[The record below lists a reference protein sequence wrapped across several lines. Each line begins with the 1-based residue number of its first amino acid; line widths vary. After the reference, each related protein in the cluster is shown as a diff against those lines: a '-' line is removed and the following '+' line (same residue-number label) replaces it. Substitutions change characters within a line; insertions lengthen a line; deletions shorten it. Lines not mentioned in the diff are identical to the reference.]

1 MEPSMRINIMPDQ
14 PLRVATYARYSTDM
28 QSDASIED
36 QQRIC
41 HRLIAD
47 RGWVVAQEYFDAAIS
62 GASLQRPGYQN
73 LLDDAR
79 TGRFDVVVAEGLDR
93 ISRDQEHISGF
104 FKQMQYRGIRIVT
117 VSQGDVSEMHIGFNG
132 VLSAMFLKDLA
143 AKTHRGLEGR
153 VRKGKSAGGISY
165 GYRVTRAFNDDG
177 TPVTGERDIDA
188 DQAAIVERIF
198 REYAAGHSARTIA
211 AKLNEDSITTATG
224 KGRGTWGPSTIMG
237 NWKRGTGILNNELYI
252 GKLVWNRQTF
262 IKDPDTQKRQARLNP
277 PQQWVIESVPDLQ
290 IIDDELWDRVKARQ
304 AAVRMY
310 MNPAGVLNERTRLE
324 NARRPGYL
332 FSGLLK
338 CDCCGTSYTLINKTR
353 YGCSG
358 ARNKGE
364 AICTNRATI
373 EREVVEDRVL
383 TGLRDSLLQPKLLEV
398 FVQEYCRAFNQEAA
412 GADATREN
420 ARRDLSQVEKKISSI
435 MAAIEDG
442 MYQPSMKKRMAEL
455 EGEKQALTT
464 ALEQSPEPPALRL
477 HPSLSDHYRSKI
489 RNLSSALQDPDLKT
503 EATEALR
510 GLISEVRMVP
520 DENAPNGHHIELA
533 GELAGILALAD
544 TETTRPAHLARVKSV
559 TMVAGVGFEPTTFR
573 L

>member
-1 MEPSMRINIMPDQ
+1 MPSH

-47 RGWVVAQEYFDAAIS
+47 RGWTLAQEYSDAAIS
-62 GASLQRPGYQN
+62 GASLQRPGYQRMME
-73 LLDDAR
+73 DAR
-79 TGRFDVVVAEGLDR
+79 NGSFDVIVSEGLDR

-132 VLSAMFLKDLA
+132 VISAMFLKDLA

-153 VRKGKSAGGISY
+153 ARKGKSAGGISY

-177 TPVTGERDIDA
+177 TPVTGERDIIPEE
-188 DQAAIVERIF
+188 AAIVARIF
-198 REYAAGHSARTIA
+198 REYDAGHSARTIVA
-211 AKLNEDSITTATG
+211 GLNADGISSPDSG
-224 KGRGTWGPSTIMG
+224 KGDGAWGPSTISG

-252 GKLVWNRQTF
+252 GRLIWNRQTF
-262 IKDPDTQKRQARLNP
+262 VKDPDTQKRQARLNP
-277 PQQWVIESVPDLQ
+277 PEEWIIEDVSDLR
-290 IIDDELWDRVKARQ
+290 IIDDALWDRVKARQ
-304 AAVRMY
+304 SALRES
-310 MNPAGVLNERTRLE
+310 MNPAGIKNDRQRPE
-324 NARRPGYL
+324 NARRPSYL

-338 CDCCGTSYTLINKTR
+338 CGCCGTSYTLINKTR
-353 YGCSG
+353 YGCVA

-383 TGLRDSLLQPKLLEV
+383 TGLRDSLLHPVLITT
-398 FVQEYCRAFNQEAA
+398 FVEEYRRAFNAEAA
-412 GADATREN
+412 GADAAREK
-420 ARRDLSQVEKKISSI
+420 ARRDVMQIDKKISGI
-435 MAAIEDG
+435 LGAIEDG
-442 MYQPSMKKRMAEL
+442 MYQPSMKDRMTEL
-455 EGEKQALTT
+455 EAEKRDLMNF
-464 ALEQSPEPPALRL
+464 LEQSPEPPALRL
-477 HPSLSDHYRSKI
+477 HPSLSDLYRSKI
-489 RNLSSALQDPDLKT
+489 RNLSSALQDPDLKM

-510 GLISEVRMVP
+510 GLISEIRMVP
-520 DENAPNGHHIELA
+520 DENAPNGHHIELS
-533 GELAGILALAD
+533 GELAGILALGEA
-544 TETTRPAHLARVKSV
+544 ETIKPAQFARAGSV